1 MVLVEEAG
9 GRVSD
14 WRGADWDGQS
24 TFTIVSNGAIHGFL
38 TDTVSDLQPV

>member
-14 WRGADWDGQS
+14 WRGDGWDGES
-24 TFTIVSNGAIHGFL
+24 LYTVITNGAMHEYVI
-38 TDTVSDLQPV
+38 DMISDMQQD